1 MLFFFLSSV
10 YEQKLSRTEVC
21 DDSDLNIWLK
31 SLTLCITVGI
41 HTCSFK
47 WVFVFY
53 VRMILTFYDFE
64 IIIKIIFNSNMYI
77 EIDFL
82 IKTNFLYVKLSCL
95 FTLVYWL
102 SFMFITLL
110 LPNSLREIIFVTV
123 VVVITFISY
132 KIYHVFLSRGC
143 SAMYFM

>member
-1 MLFFFLSSV
+1 
-10 YEQKLSRTEVC
+10 
-21 DDSDLNIWLK
+21 
-31 SLTLCITVGI
+31 
-41 HTCSFK
+41 
-47 WVFVFY
+47 
-53 VRMILTFYDFE
+53 
-64 IIIKIIFNSNMYI
+64 MYI